1 MLAGGN
7 GMQVR
12 SATPNDELAIATIYN
27 QGIEDRIATFETHL
41 RTAEDVQAWFD
52 NVHPLLVVEK
62 EGEIIAFASSSA
74 YSARECYAGIAECS
88 VYVRRDMRGHGA
100 GRIALQSL
108 IDAAEEAG
116 FWKLV
121 SRVFIDNKASRKL
134 IGSLGFREVGIYK
147 KHAKLD
153 GIWRDVIIVE
163 RLISSN
169 LK

>member
-1 MLAGGN
+1 MH
-7 GMQVR
+7 VR
-12 SATPNDELAIATIYN
+12 SATPNDAMAIAAIYN
-27 QGIEDRIATFETHL
+27 QGIEDRVATFETHF
-41 RTAEDVQAWFD
+41 RSAKDVQAWFD
-52 NVHPLLVVEK
+52 DVYPFLVVE
-62 EGEIIAFASSSA
+62 EDNEIIAFASTFA

-88 VYVRRDMRGHGA
+88 VYVKRDMRGHGS
-100 GRIALQSL
+100 GRIVLEAL
-108 IDAAEEAG
+108 IRAAEEAD

-134 IGSLGFREVGIYK
+134 IGSLGFREVGVYE

-153 GIWRDVIIVE
+153 GMWRDVIIVE

>member
-1 MLAGGN
+1 
-7 GMQVR
+7 MQVR

-88 VYVRRDMRGHGA
+88 VYVKRDMRGHGS
-100 GRIALQSL
+100 GRIGGHPVGPDQGRPRPLHPRR
-108 IDAAEEAG
+108 EAG
-116 FWKLV
+116 
-121 SRVFIDNKASRKL
+121 
-134 IGSLGFREVGIYK
+134 G
-147 KHAKLD
+147 
-153 GIWRDVIIVE
+153 RD
-163 RLISSN
+163 R
-169 LK
+169 